1 MEKNEIKFYK
11 IGKNQIRVQLT
22 KDTIWLSRQ
31 QIAGL
36 FNIDRSVVSRHIKNI
51 YESKELSEKSTCAK
65 NAHVGEKR
73 KNRTYKSEIYNLDII
88 ISVGY
93 RVNSKK
99 ATQFRIWATKT
110 LRNYLVDGFAIDK
123 KRLANQEQKLLDIQ
137 KTIQFIRDKSD
148 FMELKGHEKE
158 LLDIISEYSKSLILL
173 DRFDSEN
180 LQIGKVNRYLKYQL
194 EYDKYSLLL
203 NKIKSSLRKK
213 RKLSELFGNEIGDK
227 MKGIIGAINQTFDGV
242 DLYQSIEEKAANL
255 LYLIIKDHPFSDGNK
270 RISSIL
276 FIYFLNQNRY
286 LFRATGEKKIND
298 NAIVA
303 LALLVATSNP
313 NEKDNIIKLIIN
325 LIKE

>member
-286 LFRATGEKKIND
+286 LFRAK
-298 NAIVA
+298 
-303 LALLVATSNP
+303 
-313 NEKDNIIKLIIN
+313 
-325 LIKE
+325 

>member
-1 MEKNEIKFYK
+1 MGKNEIKIYK
-11 IGKNQIRVQLT
+11 IGKSKIEVKLS
-22 KDTIWLSRQ
+22 KDTIWLTQ
-31 QIAGL
+31 KQIAEL
-36 FNIDRSVVSRHIKNI
+36 FGVNVPAINKHLSNVFNSDELRKDSVVSKMEITAKDGKTYKTNI
-51 YESKELSEKSTCAK
+51 YS
-65 NAHVGEKR
+65 
-73 KNRTYKSEIYNLDII
+73 LDAI

-99 ATQFRIWATKT
+99 ATQFRIWATNT
-110 LRNYLVDGFAIDK
+110 LRNYLVDGYVVDK
-123 KRLANQEQKLLDIQ
+123 KRLEHQEQKLLDIQ
-137 KTIQFIRDKSD
+137 TTIQLIRDKSD
-148 FMELKGHEKE
+148 FEELKGHEKE

-173 DRFDSEN
+173 DKFDSES

-194 EYDKYSLLL
+194 EYDGYSLLL
-203 NKIKSSLRKK
+203 NKIKTSLRKK

-270 RISSIL
+270 RIASVL
-276 FIYFLNQNRY
+276 FIYFLDQNRY
-286 LFRATGEKKIND
+286 LLRATGEKKIND

-313 NEKDNIIKLIIN
+313 SEKENIVKLIVN
-325 LIKE
+325 LIKD